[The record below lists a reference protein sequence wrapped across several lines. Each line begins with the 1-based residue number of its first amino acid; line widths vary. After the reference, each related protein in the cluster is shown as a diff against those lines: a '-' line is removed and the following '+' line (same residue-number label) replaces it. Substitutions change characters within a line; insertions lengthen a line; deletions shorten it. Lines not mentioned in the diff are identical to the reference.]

1 MIGSSNGLAEKKK
14 MSKTS
19 KNTVIMERPLS
30 SASKRSKSST
40 SHIMGRS
47 ATAFELH
54 AHFPHR
60 GIYPTFS
67 SGYAMRQKFF
77 TTASRAGGGED
88 LARARP
94 MSSVNFMRRSNTTA
108 FMIRAASRK
117 RLYDRE
123 TGKTPKDEIFEEEE
137 ELLMPKRS
145 VWILMR
151 LAMVYFGIE
160 VLFSL
165 ETALAI
171 PILLKLKVPEK

>member
-1 MIGSSNGLAEKKK
+1 
-14 MSKTS
+14 
-19 KNTVIMERPLS
+19 
-30 SASKRSKSST
+30 
-40 SHIMGRS
+40 MGRS

-67 SGYAMRQKFF
+67 NGYAMRQKFF
-77 TTASRAGGGED
+77 TTATASGGGE
-88 LARARP
+88 RTRP

-123 TGKTPKDEIFEEEE
+123 TGKTPKDEIFEEED